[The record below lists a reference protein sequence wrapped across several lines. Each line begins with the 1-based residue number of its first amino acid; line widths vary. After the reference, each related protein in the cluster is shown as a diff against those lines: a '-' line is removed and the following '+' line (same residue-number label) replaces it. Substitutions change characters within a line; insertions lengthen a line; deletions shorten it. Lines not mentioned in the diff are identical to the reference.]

1 MGCFSSTNI
10 VVDEFK
16 SLPPKNESQLI
27 EEKKVD
33 SSSKPTRPKLP
44 KNVRSVG
51 VDPDFPFVDGNN
63 NLHPSVMPLFI
74 KKRVLGQGASSEVA
88 HMKRKY
94 DGAEFAVKIMKRDD
108 KWNPILFKQEYELLT
123 SLKHPNI
130 LGYEDCYMDKT
141 NFYICTTLCK
151 GGELFDKIKE
161 MKQFHELEASEI
173 MKTILSAIA
182 HCHDRN
188 IVHRDLKPENIVFRT
203 KERTDLVI
211 IDFGDAK
218 IIDEEKVYEDF
229 VGTAF
234 YLAPEC
240 VHKRKGWELKKSD
253 MWTIG
258 VIAYLLLT
266 GRPPFYGKTN
276 KDILR
281 KIIRARLV
289 WPSRSKLSRSAKSF
303 VEKLIRK
310 EPKDRLS
317 AKEALQHR
325 WLQGSA
331 TKVDLGSD
339 LLTSISNYSN
349 SSKLK
354 KVIVRSLANEMTEGD
369 HVALR
374 KQFDQMDTDGNGQID
389 LEELTNFILKKGGT
403 RDDAQA
409 RATHII
415 SEVDHNGDGRLSVE
429 EWKNAKVAGMLGQ
442 DDKLLKSQFERID
455 ENNDGF
461 ITHEELSK
469 LFNWTLTKD
478 LISRMIQEIDENKDG
493 KISYSEFV
501 KAMKDG
507 SIEKALSTRQHIAK
521 EMTQKFRDELLE
533 EVRKSQRS
541 EDDLAKT

>member
-1 MGCFSSTNI
+1 MGCFSSTP
-10 VVDEFK
+10 K
-16 SLPPKNESQLI
+16 SETLPPKNESQLI
-27 EEKKVD
+27 EEKK
-33 SSSKPTRPKLP
+33 SEPPKKPKLP

-51 VDPDFPFVDGNN
+51 VDPDFPFVEADN
-63 NLHPSVMPLFI
+63 NLFPSVMPLFI
-74 KKRVLGQGASSEVA
+74 KQRVLGQGASCEVA
-88 HMKRKY
+88 QMKRKY
-94 DGAEFAVKIMKRDD
+94 DGSEFAVKIMKRDD
-108 KWNPILFKQEYELLT
+108 KWNPILFKQEYELLKK
-123 SLKHPNI
+123 LEHPNI
-130 LGYEDCYMDKT
+130 IGYEACYMDKT

-161 MKQFHELEASEI
+161 LKQFNEVEASGI
-173 MKTILSAIA
+173 MKTILSAID

-203 KERTDLVI
+203 KERKELVI

-218 IIDEEKVYEDF
+218 IIDEEKIYEDF

-240 VHKRKGWELKKSD
+240 VRKRKGWELKKSD

-266 GRPPFYGKTN
+266 GRPPFFGKTN

-281 KIIRARLV
+281 KIIRAKLI
-289 WPSRSKLSRSAKSF
+289 WPRGNMLSRSARSF
-303 VEKLIRK
+303 VSKLICK
-310 EPKDRLS
+310 HPKDRFS
-317 AKEALQHR
+317 AKQALEHR
-325 WLQGSA
+325 WLKGSA
-331 TKVDLGSD
+331 TNLDLGTD
-339 LLTSISNYSN
+339 LLMSISNYSKAC
-349 SSKLK
+349 KLK
-354 KVIVRSLANEMTEGD
+354 KIIVRSLANEMTESD

-374 KQFDQMDTDGNGQID
+374 TQFDQMDTDGNGKID
-389 LEELTNFILKKGGT
+389 REELTSFILKKGGT
-403 RDDAQA
+403 RVDAEA

-415 SEVDHNGDGRLSVE
+415 SQVDHDGDGRLSVE

-442 DDKLLKSQFERID
+442 DDKLVKSQFQKID
-455 ENNDGF
+455 KDNDGF

-507 SIEKALSTRQHIAK
+507 SIEKALSTREHIKK

-533 EVRKSQRS
+533 EVKMSQRS
-541 EDDLAKT
+541 EEELPQT